1 VFVPLLLL
9 LLVLFVIVGIF
20 LSANLAWED
29 ARLGGP
35 FRVLLAVAPGAFTLW
50 GRRGLVVRKLR
61 TLLLIALAGLALY
74 NHHDRAAEW
83 ALRAYAWYTTE
94 DPLTPPAKV
103 LVDRLA
109 DAGRWEGTG
118 RVEAQVVTLQSRG
131 GGQNA
136 ISVDVQGGGLKVLQ
150 GAEDV
155 TALLT
160 GHDRKRVRAA
170 ALACCEAVLT
180 RDRERLA
187 GRLDARLRGTEAVAC
202 RPAPTP

>member
-1 VFVPLLLL
+1 VFVPTLLLPF
-9 LLVLFVIVGIF
+9 VLFVIVGIF

-35 FRVLLAVAPGAFTLW
+35 FRVLLAVAPGAFALW
-50 GRRGLVVRKLR
+50 GGRGLVVRKLR

-109 DAGRWEGTG
+109 EAGRWEGVG
-118 RVEAQVVTLQSRG
+118 RVEAAVVTLQSRDG
-131 GGQNA
+131 GPRA
-136 ISVDVQGGGLKVLQ
+136 VTVDVQGGLKVLS
-150 GAEDV
+150 GGEDV

-160 GHDRKRVRAA
+160 MADRKRVRQAA
-170 ALACCEAVLT
+170 IACCEAVLA

-187 GRLDARLRGTEAVAC
+187 GRLDARLRGTQAVAY

>member
-1 VFVPLLLL
+1 MTVWLLCGGS
-9 LLVLFVIVGIF
+9 VNGGEAVG
-20 LSANLAWED
+20 
-29 ARLGGP
+29 
-35 FRVLLAVAPGAFTLW
+35 
-50 GRRGLVVRKLR
+50 RKLR
-61 TLLLIALAGLALY
+61 TLFVAGLLALALY

-109 DAGRWEGTG
+109 DARLWEGTG

-131 GGQNA
+131 GGLNGV
-136 ISVDVQGGGLKVLQ
+136 SVDVQGGGLKVLQ
-150 GAEDV
+150 GAADV
-155 TALLT
+155 TPLLT